1 VAAGTELASGVVADA
16 ERQLGAGSLPENLG
30 STREAQLHLATARA
44 HLARL
49 RNRADPDAWA
59 EIAIGWEALHVPY
72 LAAKARWWEATTALV
87 ARDRRPQARAA
98 LGAAWDLAVELPAR
112 PLLREIRRLAQR
124 GRIVLPDLPAFLVP
138 RQAPTVIA
146 VGPGRPAD
154 ALDGEAVSVG
164 RVPMIPGFE
173 PIPSDEDGTQL
184 SLDATGRW
192 PTELAGESSTAPGI
206 AGALASL
213 GPADGHDPDDPRSD
227 GPFRTATGRA
237 ISERLLPVEVVP
249 ARDPFN
255 LSPREYEVLAI
266 IAEGRTNREIAERLF
281 ISERTVAVHVRNI
294 LAKLG
299 VSGRVEATSVA
310 IRLGLVPGVAPA
322 AAR

>member
-1 VAAGTELASGVVADA
+1 M
-16 ERQLGAGSLPENLG
+16 
-30 STREAQLHLATARA
+30 
-44 HLARL
+44 
-49 RNRADPDAWA
+49 
-59 EIAIGWEALHVPY
+59 PY
-72 LAAKARWWEATTALV
+72 LAAKARWWEAATALV
-87 ARDRRPQARAA
+87 SRDRRPQARTA
-98 LGAAWDLAVELPAR
+98 LVAAWDLAVELPAR

-124 GRIVLPDLPAFLVP
+124 GRIVLPDMPASLAP
-138 RQAPTVIA
+138 RLAPTVIA

-154 ALDGEAVSVG
+154 DIDGEAIAVG
-164 RVPMIPGFE
+164 RGQMIPGFE
-173 PIPSDEDGTQL
+173 PVPSEDDATQL

-192 PTELAGESSTAPGI
+192 PTELAGESPTSPGI

-213 GPADGHDPDDPRSD
+213 GPADGHDPFDAQTD

-322 AAR
+322 AR